1 MTMKPI
7 RLALAVAAGAL
18 IAAAASANLNGTWKA
33 TLPDQG
39 DGVIREFTLLLKQQ
53 GSTLT
58 VYMNGAS
65 TPASDGKVSGDDFSF
80 AVAGP
85 RGKAIFKG
93 RLVNG
98 ELRVVQ
104 SREGDDEH
112 TRSMVFKKQP
122 DKTAR

>member
-1 MTMKPI
+1 MKSI
-7 RLALAVAAGAL
+7 RLALAFLAGAL
-18 IAAAASANLNGTWKA
+18 ITVAASANLNGTWKA

-39 DGVIREFTLLLKQQ
+39 DGVIREITLVLKQQ

-58 VYMNGAS
+58 VYLNGDR
-65 TPASDGKVSGDDFSF
+65 TPASEGKVAGDDFSF

-85 RGKAIFKG
+85 RGKGIFKG

-98 ELRVVQ
+98 ELRVLQ